1 MSLAYFKEFNCP
13 TFDYQTGFGS
23 RTIPTKREAV
33 ALPALPNQ
41 VPLESIAVKARD
53 LEAEAVIKKAI
64 EENREDTEA
73 ERMLSNDTKEGAFEA
88 APLEAGEEDPPKEK
102 EGGGTTST
110 AEATFS
116 STTSTLSTSPPQAM
130 STTKEKKGTE
140 KKEDV
145 LYVEDNTP
153 IEALMQPAA
162 LTIEFKT
169 SGGASGSTQA
179 AGGEARSSPTTR
191 SLDEKTE

>member
-1 MSLAYFKEFNCP
+1 M
-13 TFDYQTGFGS
+13 
-23 RTIPTKREAV
+23 
-33 ALPALPNQ
+33 
-41 VPLESIAVKARD
+41 KARD